1 MTRKQALSIAI
12 DHIRS
17 SDVPNKEEIIAA
29 LELCSEELP
38 MTHWSQAAIM
48 DACQQFLI
56 DNNTQTLTVTDF
68 EKSRQL
74 PSHTA
79 IQRTYHMSA
88 AEFRDRFFPQ
98 PPPTYKGKSSD
109 EWTKLFIRS
118 YRRLRPSS
126 GDAYNA
132 LRATETPTW
141 NTIAKWNN
149 LSSWSDLLACCKLK
163 PCKRIV
169 RFKPIEATLATVSRA
184 SSTGTKSYQSAIRR

>member
-17 SDVPNKEEIIAA
+17 SDVQNKNEIIEA
-29 LELCSEELP
+29 LELCSTELP
-38 MTHWSQAAIM
+38 MTHWSKAAIM

-79 IQRTYHMSA
+79 IQRTYQMSA
-88 AEFRDRFFPQ
+88 AQFRDHFFPQ
-98 PPPTYKGKSSD
+98 PPPTYRGKSSE
-109 EWTKLFIRS
+109 EWTQQFIRS
-118 YRRLRPSS
+118 YKRLRPCS

-132 LRATETPTW
+132 LRRTETPTW

-149 LSSWSDLLACCKLK
+149 LSTWGDLLALCKLK
-163 PCKRIV
+163 PYKRIV
-169 RFKPIEATLATVSRA
+169 RDKPVEAMLATVSR
-184 SSTGTKSYQSAIRR
+184 SSSIGMKSYQSAIIK